1 MEHALAC
8 SRSAKPALRYAVTIK
23 TSVSRIV
30 RPQDFVWLLLFSA
43 LAYISTYTHPL
54 EIPILVALAALQVLE
69 PKFAYFSTPTGN
81 VVSILLKL
89 VMSYV
94 LIGYTDGLA
103 SSYYLILLLPLVSAA
118 TTLGPAGSAAF
129 TVVCCAAY
137 LSFILFIDPVRYQI
151 DPDSRRE
158 IFLRLIIFAAT
169 GYLTNTLAAATREQ
183 SRKFKSVA
191 EQLAAANKSL
201 SEAEAAMRRSERL
214 AALGQLSAGLAH
226 ELRNPLGTIKASAEM
241 LTRTVPGEN
250 EVARE
255 VAGFI
260 STEVDRTNLLVTRF
274 LDFARPLQLRLA
286 PAELTKVLDSAIANL
301 DHNSPHY
308 EVSVYKNYAPEI
320 GTILLDADLMERV
333 FYNLL
338 LNAAQATA
346 AGGAITVK
354 TRRAA
359 ALAEISVIDRG
370 SGIEPRHLESIF
382 NPFFTT
388 KPEGVGL
395 GLAIVSKI
403 VDEHGG
409 KMAVESEPEKGSVFR
424 VYLPLQK

>member
-1 MEHALAC
+1 VA
-8 SRSAKPALRYAVTIK
+8 
-23 TSVSRIV
+23 RIV
-30 RPQDFVWLLLFSA
+30 RPQDFIWLLLFSA
-43 LAYISTYTHPL
+43 LAYVSTNRHPL
-54 EIPILVALAALQVLE
+54 EIPILLALAALQVLE
-69 PKFAYFSTPTGN
+69 PKFAYFSTPNGN

-89 VMSYV
+89 AMSYI
-94 LIGYTDGLA
+94 LIGYTGGLA

-129 TVVCCAAY
+129 TSICCAAY
-137 LSFILFIDPVRYQI
+137 VSFVLFIDPARYQI
-151 DPDSRRE
+151 DPDERRE
-158 IFLRLIIFAAT
+158 IFLRLIIFAAV
-169 GYLTNTLAAATREQ
+169 GYLTNTLAAANREQ

-191 EQLAAANKSL
+191 EQLASANKSL

-241 LTRTVPGEN
+241 LTRSVPREN
-250 EVARE
+250 EVAQE

-274 LDFARPLQLRLA
+274 LEFARPLQLRLA
-286 PAELTKVLDSAIANL
+286 PADLTLLLDRAVANL
-301 DHNSPHY
+301 DRNSPHY
-308 EVSVYKNYAPEI
+308 VVTVYKNYAPEI
-320 GTILLDADLMERV
+320 GSILLDADLMERV

-338 LNAAQATA
+338 LNAAQATPS
-346 AGGAITVK
+346 GGAITVK
-354 TRRAA
+354 TRLAGE
-359 ALAEISVIDRG
+359 LAEISVIDRG
-370 SGIEPRHLESIF
+370 SGIDSKHLESIF

-409 KMAVESEPEKGSVFR
+409 KMAVESEPDKGSVFR